1 MWFGGFLFSLSN
13 SSRHIMKSLSSALSG
28 ARSTLF
34 KIALCV
40 MPLLMVS
47 APASATS
54 FAFGNIPNPI
64 VAGGT
69 LSTVSSVGLSGNALG
84 FNISIADVGGPAQ
97 LFIAAYVPAGSL
109 GMVVPTWFCLAQD
122 GSWQPLVGSAY
133 VPFRTG
139 LVTGTVLHVDMLSNV
154 DLNSLPKAEV
164 YVGYG
169 LSASEMIQ
177 AARYKGIVKVY

>member
-1 MWFGGFLFSLSN
+1 
-13 SSRHIMKSLSSALSG
+13 MKSLSLALSG
-28 ARSTLF
+28 ARSALL

-40 MPLLMVS
+40 MPLLIVS
-47 APASATS
+47 APASANSLS
-54 FAFGNIPNPI
+54 FGTIPNPI
-64 VAGGT
+64 VPGGT
-69 LSTVSSVGLSGNALG
+69 LSTVSGTGLNNNVLG
-84 FNISIADVGGPAQ
+84 FNISISDLTGPGQ

-122 GSWQPLVGSAY
+122 GSWQPLVGSSY

-139 LVTGTVLHVDMLSNV
+139 LVVGTVLHVDLISV
-154 DLNSLPKAEV
+154 IDINSLPKAEV

-169 LSASEMIQ
+169 TSAQEMIS